1 MVSKL
6 PLSIRILLVMFIA
19 NVAFFMGYSSF
30 FKPVNASMADLEIG
44 EKLFKKNCSGCHLNG
59 QNLIE
64 TTKPIIG
71 SKEIKTK
78 AVFKAFIEN
87 PPKPMPK
94 FRNIT
99 DNPEQLDALYR
110 YVISLKEK

>member
-1 MVSKL
+1 M
-6 PLSIRILLVMFIA
+6 RILLLVFI
-19 NVAFFMGYSSF
+19 
-30 FKPVNASMADLEIG
+30 VNAIFFLTYNLLVKPGIASIPGSELEIG

-59 QNLIE
+59 QNLVKAD
-64 TTKPIIG
+64 KPVIG

-78 AVFKAFIEN
+78 AVFKVFIEN

-94 FRNIT
+94 FKNIT

-110 YVISLKEK
+110 YVISLREK